1 MFEFADEKVG
11 VGLGEAERWQQ
22 AQHVGS
28 GASGETMLL
37 MDERHT
43 HVLVENVEVD
53 SYHQAATTHLKDMG
67 LGLLQFLE
75 LANEILAHLMG
86 IVDEVLLV
94 EHIEHGEG
102 CGASQMV
109 AAEGGS
115 ELSLDRNEAG

>member
-1 MFEFADEKVG
+1 
-11 VGLGEAERWQQ
+11 
-22 AQHVGS
+22 
-28 GASGETMLL
+28 MLL

-43 HVLVENVEVD
+43 HVLVGNVEVD
-53 SYHQAATTHLKDMG
+53 TYHQAATTHLKDMG

-86 IVDEVLLV
+86 IVDKMFLV